1 MLTEPSNAQP
11 RSNACTHS
19 PTAEQAC
26 APGNDRV
33 WQAALDWHLRLHE
46 QPADAALQA
55 DFQAWHA
62 AQPSHA
68 ENWRRVQRVWQL
80 TGRLAAGNG
89 RSAPALPAPRPPR
102 MHAARHP
109 RRLLGVGAALAA
121 CLLLVLLQLP
131 GWQADYHT
139 APGERRT
146 LSLSD
151 GSQLTLDGA
160 SAITVQLDEQQRQ
173 VRVLKGRVYFQVRRD
188 RGRPFQ
194 VMAGPASITVTGTAF
209 NVEHTRTRASV
220 AVEHGSV
227 QVDAPASTAAALR
240 TSLGAGDRLLLEQHL
255 GKVQRSRQAPDRMA
269 AWRQG
274 RLIAENQPLAEVL
287 EQLAA
292 QQPGLLLLGDAA
304 LGQRRVTGVFDLNQ
318 ADAALQALLAPL
330 GARVNTYSPW
340 LRVVEAGPEKNN

>member
-1 MLTEPSNAQP
+1 MPTEPTSPQP
-11 RSNACTHS
+11 RANPRVRPLT
-19 PTAEQAC
+19 PGQAP
-26 APGNDRV
+26 ARATDAV
-33 WQAALDWHLRLHE
+33 WQAALDWHLRLHA

-55 DFQAWHA
+55 AFQAWHS

-68 ENWRRVQRVWQL
+68 DNWRQVQRVWQL
-80 TGRLAAGNG
+80 TGLLGASSG
-89 RSAPALPAPRPPR
+89 RSAPALPAAHQPHERAPRR
-102 MHAARHP
+102 R
-109 RRLLGVGAALAA
+109 RRLLEVSAALTA

-131 GWQADYHT
+131 GWQADYRT

-160 SAITVQLDEQQRQ
+160 SAITVQLDEQRRQ

-194 VMAGPASITVTGTAF
+194 VMAGPATITVTGTAF
-209 NVEHTRTRASV
+209 NVEHTSARASV

-240 TSLGAGDRLLLEQHL
+240 TTLGAGDRLLLEQRL
-255 GKVQRSRQAPDRMA
+255 GKAQRSRQAPGMMA

-274 RLIAENQPLAEVL
+274 RLIADNQPLAEVL

-292 QQPGLLLLGDAA
+292 QQPGLLILGDAA

-330 GARVNTYSPW
+330 GARVSTYSPW
-340 LRVVEAGPEKNN
+340 LRVVEAGAKKNN